1 MSQFLIVGDIDH
13 IQDYVFGSSRL
24 RAIRGASAL
33 LDQAAEQ
40 VKANLENDKVEVLRW
55 RGGQIVART
64 KDATETQ
71 VGHLCARIEKIF
83 RDRSKGEA
91 TITTAYEPY
100 SDNTDFKRAIR
111 ESFRRVQVE
120 KNGKQTFGLDG
131 EALLTSPYD
140 RKCDLLPSQ
149 SASARKKIADDESR
163 MMSNAA
169 SARWEA
175 VEEGFA
181 FDRDLRNKLTAA
193 KVPDSKLPY
202 QTDDLWEKKGEG
214 RYIGLIMADGN
225 AFGQML
231 EAIHDPDDYVQ
242 FSDQLY
248 QLTLTAVAQ
257 ATKQTNLQPVTK
269 QNNRQRNIWLPLI
282 PIILAGDDL
291 AIVVRAEHA
300 IRFVHALCD
309 QFSQLSSDVATFPAI
324 HKVIADFRTQK
335 PAAGAKFFPGNDP
348 NQWRL
353 TLSAGVA
360 IAKDSF
366 PMSALHRFAGELRAS
381 AKRGLRRSPDAV
393 TQGGTIDFAVITTAT
408 VQPLD
413 DLRRAFRIDES
424 PDKEEAFK
432 HWTDLTARPYTIDQ
446 FGTLRLLAQRL
457 KRYLPRSKRKF
468 LYRELFNDR
477 RAGREAFWFVLFG
490 QPVESSRCI
499 LTCLHDLGCE
509 GGQEPFRE
517 NGATPLVDAL
527 ELAELERGEEENA

>member
-1 MSQFLIVGDIDH
+1 MAKRRAARSKKTKQAGNGENGGIVSLTKEL
-13 IQDYVFGSSRL
+13 F
-24 RAIRGASAL
+24 
-33 LDQAAEQ
+33 QAAITLRGSVEPADYKRY
-40 VKANLENDKVEVLRW
+40 VLPIIFLRFLSLRYDGRRAEIEELVADK
-55 RGGQIVART
+55 
-64 KDATETQ
+64 K
-71 VGHLCARIEKIF
+71 
-83 RDRSKGEA
+83 
-91 TITTAYEPY
+91 
-100 SDNTDFKRAIR
+100 SDY
-111 ESFRRVQVE
+111 
-120 KNGKQTFGLDG
+120 FGD
-131 EALLTSPYD
+131 
-140 RKCDLLPSQ
+140 K
-149 SASARKKIADDESR
+149 
-163 MMSNAA
+163 
-169 SARWEA
+169 
-175 VEEGFA
+175 
-181 FDRDLRNKLTAA
+181 
-193 KVPDSKLPY
+193 
-202 QTDDLWEKKGEG
+202 
-214 RYIGLIMADGN
+214 
-225 AFGQML
+225 

-257 ATKQTNLQPVTK
+257 AAKETKIRPVGE
-269 QNNRQRNIWLPLI
+269 WLPLI

-291 AIVVRAEHA
+291 ATVVRAEHA
-300 IRFVHALCD
+300 IGFAHALCD
-309 QFSQLSSDVATFPAI
+309 QFSQLSGDVATFPAI
-324 HKVIADFRTQK
+324 HKIIADFRTQE

-413 DLRRAFRIDES
+413 DLRRAFRIDER

-517 NGATPLVDAL
+517 NGVTPLVDAL